1 MKPKLFF
8 GVFQAFVDLE
18 VQELFGK
25 PREAEGIGK
34 DTE

>member
-1 MKPKLFF
+1 MNAKLFS

-25 PREAEGIGK
+25 PREAQGIGK